1 MKNKYI
7 NKVLLC
13 RPTYYR
19 VEYEINPWMKKGS
32 VDRGRALYEWETLV
46 QTFEA
51 SNIQS
56 YIVEQHERYPDMVFA
71 TDEGIVDKKNILL
84 SNFRYKQRRGEQ
96 NCYLPWY
103 RRQNLNIIHLKSQF
117 FFEGG
122 DAIRWRDQLFLGFG
136 FRTDFDAATY
146 ISSYLDADVYTVR
159 LIDPFY
165 FHLDTCLFVLN
176 DDVAFYY
183 PKAFD
188 QPSRDLL
195 RRVIPKLEILTEEEA
210 EAFAANSL
218 VTDHHVIIPK
228 QKTRFA
234 ERIKSFGYNPI
245 EVSMNE
251 FLKSG
256 GGVHCLTQ
264 VIEEEYR

>member
-19 VEYEINPWMKKGS
+19 IEYEINPWMNKGS
-32 VDRGRALYEWETLV
+32 VDRDRALREWEILV
-46 QTFEA
+46 QIFETL
-51 SNIQS
+51 NIQAN
-56 YIVEQHERYPDMVFA
+56 IVEQQENYPDMVFV
-71 TDEGIVDKKNILL
+71 TDEGIVYKNNILL

-96 NCYLPWY
+96 THYVPWY
-103 RRQNLNIIHLKSQF
+103 KRQNMNLIRFRSQC

-122 DAIRWRDQLFLGFG
+122 DAAWWRGKLFIGYG
-136 FRTDFDAATY
+136 FRTDGNAAAH
-146 ISSYLDADVYTVR
+146 IAHFLDTDVYTVH
-159 LIDPFY
+159 LVDPFY

-176 DDVAFYY
+176 DDVVFYY
-183 PKAFD
+183 PQAFD
-188 QPSRDLL
+188 HQSRDFL
-195 RRVIPKLEILTEEEA
+195 RRIIPKLEILTKVEA
-210 EAFAANSL
+210 AAFVANSL

-228 QKTRFA
+228 QKTHFA

-245 EVSMNE
+245 EVSVNE

-264 VIEEEYR
+264 VIEDEYR

>member
-1 MKNKYI
+1 
-7 NKVLLC
+7 
-13 RPTYYR
+13 
-19 VEYEINPWMKKGS
+19 MKKGS
-32 VDRGRALYEWETLV
+32 VDRDRALYEWETLV
-46 QTFEA
+46 QTFEK
-51 SNIQS
+51 SNIQT
-56 YIVEQHERYPDMVFA
+56 YIVEQRERYPDMVFA
-71 TDEGIVDKKNILL
+71 TDEGIVGKKNILL
-84 SNFRYKQRRGEQ
+84 SNFRYKQRTGEQ
-96 NCYLPWY
+96 KYYLPWY
-103 RRQNLNIIHLKSQF
+103 KQQNLNIIRFKSRC

-122 DAIRWRDQLFLGFG
+122 DAIRWRDQLFVGFG
-136 FRTDFDAATY
+136 FRTDSVAAAH
-146 ISSYLDADVYTVR
+146 IAHYLDTDVYTIR
-159 LIDPFY
+159 LVDPLY

-188 QPSRDLL
+188 QPSKDLL
-195 RRVIPKLEILTEEEA
+195 RRVIPKLEILTKEEA

-228 QKTRFA
+228 QKTHFA